1 MNPHIM
7 KGCQTRFHYNF
18 FSLASA
24 FATISSLKK
33 VLREFSEEISLH
45 EWMFNN
51 IFSHVCMYICI
62 YAYVHMCICICACM
76 CSCVWHAGQW
86 TNLPCL
92 WSSASLC
99 PESNQY
105 RSEELAVNTR
115 NSPTLGTRTY
125 THAKFFTLY
134 PVPQAPPQAVSLIP
148 SSVLEKE
155 TLSNY

>member
-45 EWMFNN
+45 AWMFNN
-51 IFSHVCMYICI
+51 NFPMCV
-62 YAYVHMCICICACM
+62 YAYIHMCYACM

-92 WSSASLC
+92 WSSVSLC

-105 RSEELAVNTR
+105 RSEGLALNTR

-125 THAKFFTLY
+125 THAKFFTLC